1 MNCTENAPFI
11 FIFLLFSFAAVL
23 GLEWE
28 HSAKCTLARHNPPA
42 LSSFLSCKEKCRS
55 AKSLLYGK
63 EQLQE
68 IWRSDRG
75 FGSTFR
81 KQKAKRQHSFKFQTY
96 FLLKLKP
103 TPPSNRHLFLLNA
116 FLFHTYKI
124 FPDLMPWHFHRSDS
138 ARRARLLLEVLENL
152 WKDAWKQPIREQSWG
167 MNKGQRKAAL
177 RWEKK
182 KVSHIGCCSPA
193 SNIISHLHSPCWGF
207 HGAWSFLWEFTEIG
221 KVLWVTQTD
230 WEEESWKSWSHFSL
244 AKHTS
249 ICLKLSF
256 FLPRFWQ
263 QLQKMQTD

>member
-55 AKSLLYGK
+55 AKSLLYSK

-96 FLLKLKP
+96 FLLKLNLH
-103 TPPSNRHLFLLNA
+103 PPLIDIYSSSTRFCFIHIKDSLTWCPDISTDLILL
-116 FLFHTYKI
+116 
-124 FPDLMPWHFHRSDS
+124 
-138 ARRARLLLEVLENL
+138 RRARLLLEVLENL

-177 RWEKK
+177 RWERKN
-182 KVSHIGCCSPA
+182 C
-193 SNIISHLHSPCWGF
+193 
-207 HGAWSFLWEFTEIG
+207 
-221 KVLWVTQTD
+221 VT
-230 WEEESWKSWSHFSL
+230 HRML
-244 AKHTS
+244 
-249 ICLKLSF
+249 
-256 FLPRFWQ
+256 
-263 QLQKMQTD
+263 